1 MTLKRVLL
9 LLVCLLSAESASPL
23 SLEEARREL
32 EGMLDVNLAI
42 SDEIENALKLFGEE
56 SGEPEELRRRKRAI
70 NRECFVRIEEIVRV
84 HGWPKE
90 AEVGAAAAKGA
101 ILVVLSADA
110 SEQQR
115 ILPVLI
121 EQAELFELRRA
132 SIAEIEDRVLV
143 YEGQPQKYGSQFYAD
158 AESGVRRLYPIE
170 DCENVEFLRTSVG
183 LEPLSKFAGALGINY
198 DPCANG

>member
-23 SLEEARREL
+23 SLAEARREL

-42 SDEIENALKLFGEE
+42 SDETENALELFGEE
-56 SGEPEELRRRKRAI
+56 SGEPEELRLRKKAI
-70 NRECFVRIEEIVRV
+70 NREYVVRIEEIVRV

-132 SIAEIEDRVLV
+132 SIAEIEDRVRV
-143 YEGQPQKYGSQFYAD
+143 YEGRPQKYGSQFFEE
-158 AESGVRRLYPIE
+158 AEGGIRRLYPIE
-170 DCENVEFLRTSVG
+170 DCENVEFRRSSVG
-183 LEPLSKFAGALGINY
+183 LESLSKFARAEGISSIS
-198 DPCANG
+198 CANG